1 MSTSRKIRKIKPR
14 KALRGDSLSID
25 LGLSY
30 PGTMTAWMKRDPNDT
45 TYRPFT
51 IVDNRYLTLT
61 KEETS
66 DYYSGDVLTQ
76 AVEGKWYFD
85 VEWIS
90 EEPGAEAV
98 TIYTG
103 TILFFNDV
111 TESNGVQAS
120 PIGEVLETPYSIEIE
135 QTNHGFN
142 VGDAIKFNGTTYE
155 KAQADTKGNAGVIG
169 LVRTI
174 IDANKFTYQFGG
186 VFTKASYLDGNDY
199 YLGINTAGSVELEP
213 TYDIGNYKQFIGT
226 AIAEGLLL
234 NIDFGEEFSEIGTTL
249 EQKINQDNHGLNVGD
264 AIYFDNVDYKKAKA
278 DALSTS
284 GVIGVVKE
292 VTDTDNFIFQ
302 FGGVMT
308 EGTWITGV
316 DYFLDNS
323 TSGAIVSEPVYL
335 IGETRV
341 FIGQATAQG
350 LLINIDIGQE
360 ITDQSATGNQTLQ
373 EVTTSGN
380 TTSKNIIIDA
390 LGSTSRIFD
399 EELTVRKNVSQNS
412 GAYSSLL
419 ADTKVVNTENGNG
432 EYYALASR
440 SQIESDFDFGF
451 LFGSLNYA
459 NVVSASTA
467 NGNVVYGNRSSA
479 EMRGSGDLNFLIGVS
494 SAATSREL
502 GASNIEYIRGVSTT
516 AALLNAEKSADYL
529 QGTHIS
535 VNLAAGTVNDDIS
548 INYLDFDY
556 TAGTVN
562 GDFAYITT
570 KDTAIDF
577 SFVNGTARFIDSL
590 VPLPSRF
597 GGSIEA
603 TELIVTGKTSDDVL
617 LGDGSTTSLAAI
629 GDGGIQ
635 SIVAGTNV
643 TVDNTDPQNPVV
655 SSSGG
660 SSSLIGFV
668 ARNSST
674 SLNAAVFTKISFSI
688 TDYQNSTDWNGTTYT
703 VPEDGIYFVSGHA
716 TFQSVTDGNNSIV
729 GVYLNDSINN
739 GGLLGRS
746 KSGGT
751 GFTGHG
757 GSIRLV
763 CTAGDTIDL
772 FAYSQN
778 NTSMYQGTNEDGYNT
793 FSIFKM

>member
-76 AVEGKWYFD
+76 TVEGKWYFD

-90 EEPGAEAV
+90 EELDAEAV

-174 IDANKFTYQFGG
+174 VDANKFTYQFGG

-249 EQKINQDNHGLNVGD
+249 EQKINQASHGLNVGD

-278 DALSTS
+278 DDLSTS

-308 EGTWITGV
+308 EGTWIAGT

-360 ITDQSATGNQTLQ
+360 LTDQSTTGNQTLQ
-373 EVTTSGN
+373 QVITEGN
-380 TTSKNIIIDA
+380 SSTLPIIIDNKNTTPTQFFGSA
-390 LGSTSRIFD
+390 L
-399 EELTVRKNVSQNS
+399 LTVESLMNVNGTSVGSAFDYYRNHT
-412 GAYSSLL
+412 ADSSSS
-419 ADTKVVNTENGNG
+419 DI
-432 EYYALASR
+432 YATYNRLVSV
-440 SQIESDFDFGF
+440 SDFRDGRLQSFYSQAKYQGTAGLDTSMYGGRLESVFEGSSGIGSGTGTDTGF
-451 LFGSLNYA
+451 LTGIRSFTSNKAIDNSNINYVRA
-459 NVVSASTA
+459 FDSEAVMDSA
-467 NGNVVYGNRSSA
+467 NGTI
-479 EMRGSGDLNFLIGVS
+479 DF
-494 SAATSREL
+494 
-502 GASNIEYIRGVSTT
+502 
-516 AALLNAEKSADYL
+516 L
-529 QGTHIS
+529 QGHHNNVT
-535 VNLAAGTVNDDIS
+535 LAKGTVLNDVS

-556 TAGTVN
+556 TSGTVN
-562 GDFAYITT
+562 GDLAYITAGDST
-570 KDTAIDF
+570 IDF

-590 VPLPSRF
+590 VTLPSRF
-597 GGSIEA
+597 GGSIES
-603 TELIVTGKTSDDVL
+603 TELIVTGKTNDDVL
-617 LGDGSTTSLAAI
+617 LGGGGTTSLSNL
-629 GDGGIQ
+629 IQ
-635 SIVAGTNV
+635 SDTTGEPTGSDSIGNIV
-643 TVDNTDPQNPVV
+643 
-655 SSSGG
+655 
-660 SSSLIGFV
+660 SLTQAEYDTGV
-668 ARNSST
+668 AFGLINLT
-674 SLNAAVFTKISFSI
+674 TAYLI
-688 TDYQNSTDWNGTTYT
+688 TD
-703 VPEDGIYFVSGHA
+703 A
-716 TFQSVTDGNNSIV
+716 
-729 GVYLNDSINN
+729 
-739 GGLLGRS
+739 
-746 KSGGT
+746 
-751 GFTGHG
+751 
-757 GSIRLV
+757 
-763 CTAGDTIDL
+763 
-772 FAYSQN
+772 
-778 NTSMYQGTNEDGYNT
+778 
-793 FSIFKM
+793 

>member
-85 VEWIS
+85 VEWTS
-90 EEPGAEAV
+90 EEPDAEAV

-213 TYDIGNYKQFIGT
+213 TYNIGNYKQFIGT

-234 NIDFGEEFSEIGTTL
+234 NIDFGEEFSETGTTL
-249 EQKINQDNHGLNVGD
+249 EQKINQENHGLNVGD

-308 EGTWITGV
+308 EGTWIAGV

-360 ITDQSATGNQTLQ
+360 ITQQSST
-373 EVTTSGN
+373 N
-380 TTSKNIIIDA
+380 T
-390 LGSTSRIFD
+390 
-399 EELTVRKNVSQNS
+399 NS
-412 GAYSSLL
+412 
-419 ADTKVVNTENGNG
+419 E
-432 EYYALASR
+432 
-440 SQIESDFDFGF
+440 IE
-451 LFGSLNYA
+451 
-459 NVVSASTA
+459 
-467 NGNVVYGNRSSA
+467 
-479 EMRGSGDLNFLIGVS
+479 
-494 SAATSREL
+494 
-502 GASNIEYIRGVSTT
+502 
-516 AALLNAEKSADYL
+516 
-529 QGTHIS
+529 
-535 VNLAAGTVNDDIS
+535 
-548 INYLDFDY
+548 
-556 TAGTVN
+556 
-562 GDFAYITT
+562 
-570 KDTAIDF
+570 
-577 SFVNGTARFIDSL
+577 
-590 VPLPSRF
+590 
-597 GGSIEA
+597 GGSANTIYL
-603 TELIVTGKTSDDVL
+603 TEQLI
-617 LGDGSTTSLAAI
+617 
-629 GDGGIQ
+629 DGG
-635 SIVAGTNV
+635 
-643 TVDNTDPQNPVV
+643 
-655 SSSGG
+655 
-660 SSSLIGFV
+660 
-668 ARNSST
+668 
-674 SLNAAVFTKISFSI
+674 NA
-688 TDYQNSTDWNGTTYT
+688 
-703 VPEDGIYFVSGHA
+703 
-716 TFQSVTDGNNSIV
+716 
-729 GVYLNDSINN
+729 
-739 GGLLGRS
+739 
-746 KSGGT
+746 
-751 GFTGHG
+751 
-757 GSIRLV
+757 
-763 CTAGDTIDL
+763 
-772 FAYSQN
+772 
-778 NTSMYQGTNEDGYNT
+778 
-793 FSIFKM
+793 

>member
-1 MSTSRKIRKIKPR
+1 MSTSRRIRKIKPR

-45 TYRPFT
+45 TFRLFT

-90 EEPGAEAV
+90 EEPDAEAV

-174 IDANKFTYQFGG
+174 VDANKFTYQFGG

-213 TYDIGNYKQFIGT
+213 TYNIGNYKQFIGT

-278 DALSTS
+278 DDLSTS

-308 EGTWITGV
+308 EGTWIAGV

-341 FIGQATAQG
+341 FIGQATSQG

-360 ITDQSATGNQTLQ
+360 ITEQSSTGSQNLE
-373 EVTTSGN
+373 EVTTNGN
-380 TTSKNIIIDA
+380 ITSKNIIIDA
-390 LGSTSRIFD
+390 LGDASRLYD
-399 EELTVRKNVSQNS
+399 EELTVRKTVSQS
-412 GAYSSLL
+412 TGSFSSLF
-419 ADTKVVNTENGNG
+419 ADIKAIPNENGNAS
-432 EYYALASR
+432 YVALRSR
-440 SQIESDFDFGF
+440 SEIENDVNFGF

-459 NVVSASTA
+459 GVANSSSG

-479 EMRGSGDLNFLIGVS
+479 EMKGSGGLNFLIGI
-494 SAATSREL
+494 SATATSKET
-502 GASNIEYIRGVSTT
+502 GQANISSIRGINIQAENLS
-516 AALLNAEKSADYL
+516 AEKSVDYL
-529 QGTHIS
+529 QGSHTS
-535 VNLAAGTVNDDIS
+535 VNLAAGTVNNDVS
-548 INYLDFDY
+548 VNYLDFDY
-556 TAGTVN
+556 TSGTVN
-562 GDFAYITT
+562 GDLAYITT
-570 KDTAIDF
+570 KDTSIDF
-577 SFVNGTARFIDSL
+577 SFVAGTARFIDSL

-603 TELIVTGKTSDDVL
+603 TELIVTGKTNDDIL
-617 LGDGSTTSLAAI
+617 LGGGSTISSSDLIKSITTGEPVGSDSI
-629 GDGGIQ
+629 G
-635 SIVAGTNV
+635 N
-643 TVDNTDPQNPVV
+643 VV
-655 SSSGG
+655 SLTQAEYDTGVAF
-660 SSSLIGFV
+660 SLI
-668 ARNSST
+668 NPT
-674 SLNAAVFTKISFSI
+674 TTYLI
-688 TDYQNSTDWNGTTYT
+688 TD
-703 VPEDGIYFVSGHA
+703 A
-716 TFQSVTDGNNSIV
+716 
-729 GVYLNDSINN
+729 
-739 GGLLGRS
+739 
-746 KSGGT
+746 
-751 GFTGHG
+751 
-757 GSIRLV
+757 
-763 CTAGDTIDL
+763 
-772 FAYSQN
+772 
-778 NTSMYQGTNEDGYNT
+778 
-793 FSIFKM
+793 